1 MASTY
6 LDKTFGSAGNRKTWT
21 WSAWVKLSSTSGTF
35 SMFSARNST
44 ADQIRISLPSQSF
57 EVFSENAGVVFLS
70 TNRLFRDVSAWYH
83 LVVEIDTTQ
92 ATASNRVKMYVNGV
106 QETSFS
112 TATYPSQNYDFAN
125 FNNSVSHKI
134 GQDNSSQYFDGEM
147 AHIHFIDG
155 TAYDADTFGST
166 DATTGIW
173 VPKTSPSVTYGTN
186 GFFLK
191 FASSGSM
198 GTDSSGNSNNFTV
211 NGNLT
216 QTQDTPANVFTT
228 MNPLNVDFAN
238 SESVFSN
245 GNTHVIP
252 SSNSTYNYAM
262 STLAMPKGNGKFY
275 FEAKYIESSN
285 ITAGVGIVDMSYA
298 SDIFYQNRQLMTA
311 TNNTNIGRCFFSSA
325 AQSIISGTASSYGS
339 SWSNN
344 DIIAMACDM
353 ENGAFYFRINNG
365 AWLNSGDP
373 TSGASRTGAIVLN
386 GTTTWNDSSNWG
398 IWCGDAASGKDAFA
412 FNFGNG
418 YFQTTAVASA
428 GTNASGIGIF
438 EYDVPTG
445 YTALSTKGLN
455 L

>member
-216 QTQDTPANVFTT
+216 QTQDTPSNVFAT
-228 MNPLNVDFAN
+228 MNALDKVNVTL
-238 SESVFSN
+238 SN
-245 GNTHVIP
+245 GNLNASCA
-252 SSNSTYNYAM
+252 SSSGVRSTIA
-262 STLAMPKGNGKFY
+262 AADGKFY
-275 FEAKYIESSN
+275 VEVKFQNTTSVC
-285 ITAGVGIVDMSYA
+285 GVVAMEQPVSTFNGI
-298 SDIFYQNRQLMTA
+298 
-311 TNNTNIGRCFFSSA
+311 
-325 AQSIISGTASSYGS
+325 
-339 SWSNN
+339 
-344 DIIAMACDM
+344 
-353 ENGAFYFRINNG
+353 GAVLF
-365 AWLNSGDP
+365 
-373 TSGASRTGAIVLN
+373 GASGSAPELFLN
-386 GTTTWNDSSNWG
+386 GTTPSTYSSAGAFSANDIMQIALDMDSNTVYFGKNGSWFG
-398 IWCGDAASGKDAFA
+398 GTSWTESTPTTGHTLTSGYTYGVRGSTGSGTSVNIW
-412 FNFGNG
+412 NFGNG
-418 YFQTTAVASA
+418 YFGTTAVASA

>member
-191 FASSGSM
+191 FANSSLM
-198 GTDSSGNSNNFTV
+198 GTDSSGEGNDFTV
-211 NGNLT
+211 TGNLT
-216 QTQDTPANVFTT
+216 QTQDTPSNVFAT
-228 MNPLNVDFAN
+228 MNALDKVNVTL
-238 SESVFSN
+238 SN
-245 GNTHVIP
+245 GNLNASCA
-252 SSNSTYNYAM
+252 SSSGVRSTIA
-262 STLAMPKGNGKFY
+262 AADGKFY
-275 FEAKYIESSN
+275 VEVKFQNTTSVC
-285 ITAGVGIVDMSYA
+285 GVVAMEQPVSTFNGI
-298 SDIFYQNRQLMTA
+298 
-311 TNNTNIGRCFFSSA
+311 
-325 AQSIISGTASSYGS
+325 
-339 SWSNN
+339 
-344 DIIAMACDM
+344 
-353 ENGAFYFRINNG
+353 GAVLF
-365 AWLNSGDP
+365 
-373 TSGASRTGAIVLN
+373 GASGSAPELFLN
-386 GTTTWNDSSNWG
+386 GTTPSTYSSAGAFSANDIMQIALDMDSNTVYFGKNGSWFG
-398 IWCGDAASGKDAFA
+398 GTSWTESTPTTGHTLTSGYTYGVRGSTGSGTSVNIW
-412 FNFGNG
+412 NFGNG
-418 YFQTTAVASA
+418 YFGTTAVASA

>member
-44 ADQIRISLPSQSF
+44 ADAIRISLPSQSF

-191 FASSGSM
+191 FANSGLM
-198 GTDSSGNSNNFTV
+198 GTDSSGEGNDFTV
-211 NGNLT
+211 TGNLT
-216 QTQDTPANVFTT
+216 QTQDTPSNVFAT
-228 MNPLNVDFAN
+228 MNALDKVNVTL
-238 SESVFSN
+238 SN
-245 GNTHVIP
+245 GNLNASCA
-252 SSNSTYNYAM
+252 SSSGVRSTIA
-262 STLAMPKGNGKFY
+262 AADGKFY
-275 FEAKYIESSN
+275 VEVKFQNTTSVC
-285 ITAGVGIVDMSYA
+285 GVVAMEQPVSTFNGI
-298 SDIFYQNRQLMTA
+298 
-311 TNNTNIGRCFFSSA
+311 
-325 AQSIISGTASSYGS
+325 
-339 SWSNN
+339 
-344 DIIAMACDM
+344 
-353 ENGAFYFRINNG
+353 GAVLF
-365 AWLNSGDP
+365 
-373 TSGASRTGAIVLN
+373 GASGSAPELFLN
-386 GTTTWNDSSNWG
+386 GTTPSTYSSAGAFSANDIMQIALDMDSNTVYFGKNGSWFG
-398 IWCGDAASGKDAFA
+398 GTSWTESTPTTGHTLTSGYTYGVRGSTGSGTSVNIW
-412 FNFGNG
+412 NFGNG
-418 YFQTTAVASA
+418 YFGTTAVASA